1 MARPGGGGR
10 SGGFGGGGSRG
21 GGFGGGGGRGF
32 GGGGFGGGGFRG
44 GPPRHHHHHH
54 HHGGFFFRRP
64 HYYGGGLLGG
74 LLGIIML
81 PIIVI
86 FISVLFLIIY
96 VQSTVNI
103 VLDGGQIV
111 YNEEVFQDYA
121 VGTYESHFTDRTT
134 GQDNILLTFLTTE
147 DNNRYYCIAIV
158 GDNVKYDINNLF
170 GNASTAFGKAV
181 NNNIGANYKYT
192 LDTDIAAIVEIMENK
207 VSYLNLSSPLIKP
220 HDMPGTSSCVLINRS
235 DLVLSD
241 EAVNDALESF
251 ALETGIQIAVVVD
264 TAEGVFGKTMPWSD
278 IVFIIALL
286 ALVGFC
292 IYYIVKK
299 ISEKKK
305 MDSDFDTSGS
315 SSHIL

>member
-1 MARPGGGGR
+1 MRNNDYVLSVDETKVIVEANAVT
-10 SGGFGGGGSRG
+10 GSPKTSELVLK
-21 GGFGGGGGRGF
+21 FSVKS
-32 GGGGFGGGGFRG
+32 
-44 GPPRHHHHHH
+44 
-54 HHGGFFFRRP
+54 
-64 HYYGGGLLGG
+64 LGEG
-74 LLGIIML
+74 EI
-81 PIIVI
+81 
-86 FISVLFLIIY
+86 
-96 VQSTVNI
+96 N
-103 VLDGGQIV
+103 
-111 YNEEVFQDYA
+111 
-121 VGTYESHFTDRTT
+121 TDRKSVTWVEDD
-134 GQDNILLTFLTTE
+134 QKVSSTFNPSLG
-147 DNNRYYCIAIV
+147 V
-158 GDNVKYDINNLF
+158 GGDNVKYDINNLF

-264 TAEGVFGKTMPWSD
+264 TAEGVFGKTMPWSS
-278 IVFIIALL
+278 IIFIIAIL